1 MKHNMNRVL
10 SVVALLML
18 TLGTWARDGQVTINV
33 LPNANAGTVTS
44 AISDGVCTLTVTPAS
59 GYYMTVDNLKAV
71 ATLNGGAVQAPNRAI
86 PVQDGILD
94 ITATKA
100 DADPTGVTTYT
111 FDIEDAYDVVVT
123 ANFQTNPKPL
133 SVCGVVVTEQN
144 CKNVLGDNMET
155 VSYDYT
161 TNTLTLNNA
170 TLDPEGTD
178 WAVVVGFDLSVLNV
192 RILGTNS
199 VKCNAFK
206 FLNSQPSLLFT
217 TDPIV
222 PGSLTVGP
230 FADASAPYSLILPEI
245 GDNASSVFY
254 NNNLKLTSSTENI
267 TVSGDE
273 PIILNI
279 GDVQVTSQNMADVL
293 GDNTVSFDATSMT
306 LTLNGATIAAPK
318 TGGSPIQSNIQN
330 LMVCLKGENTLT
342 ATDNAGFSFT
352 NTTSEGTLTFT
363 HADNGFGQLTVSG
376 GAIAQGY
383 GVAYDTQES
392 GWTVAEGAV
401 SYLKTY
407 ELAIGNTAFT
417 ATNLTIASGNGSAT
431 FSPLNNTLSLNNFTT
446 SDNLTSTLQTLTI
459 SLTGINSLGAISGT
473 VVVGK
478 DMNSEAVVN
487 KLTATSVPDAV
498 TIEEPLTKKTVGG
511 KTVISDVVSYNLWVN
526 GLQVDRENMSAVASG
541 ISFDG
546 DHTLTLNNVTANVS
560 EAPFIVNGLD
570 KLTIHLL
577 GTNTVTCGQF
587 LTKKEADNDH
597 QVSFSTSM
605 KTAGKLTV
613 NVSDV
618 SEWFTGHSTPTYLN
632 GLTALSSE
640 GTMTIEAPSKDYHL
654 TIGGVSVTNQNA
666 ADVLGDGK
674 VSFEATMNTLT
685 LDGATINGDIA
696 SSRETL
702 NVFLKGNNTMSGGF
716 TLGLG
721 CNSAEL
727 NIASAGAATDK
738 LTMGAAFASGISAN
752 YRNKLQLN
760 NLEIAL
766 PNDYGISVA
775 DITIT
780 PDNRDDVLNNNESV
794 KFDNNNQLI
803 LKNAVIEGEIV
814 VKDASSLPDN
824 TLVLYLS
831 GNNTIKLADGQKP
844 VKCLNGTLT
853 LKFKIDDSLKGK
865 LELKGPAGYITYANL
880 FPSNITVDL
889 ASSLNVSAENS
900 NTLSILAAMKPA
912 VSEDKTTVVVDF
924 SKLPP
929 SSGSQNV
936 DGVQINASNENT
948 DKNNSG
954 GVDQT
959 TGQMVFTTADVVPAG
974 ADPSAVVHPS
984 GGSQGNAPASVQF
997 IVPAGST
1004 TITFHKVV
1012 LPVLPSAPKL
1022 PVFHFY
1028 AGTWHCEVGEG
1039 SPTITVSCSEPQT
1052 GTLYLTEKDNPN
1064 PGAPQ
1069 MVNRRIGPKSSV
1081 AGGLGGITIKSN
1093 YVQKSSGP
1101 SNDYKMVEK
1110 SALTAAISA
1119 VSDAQGGYCCNDPD
1133 ITDLPDNMFLKMNT
1147 SNAPRRG
1154 SAVET
1159 ILPEGLTFVDFSK
1172 TKITGMEISRTE
1184 GPFNGVPENV
1194 FIYMPAGNTTKEKN
1208 VVIGGICNNMELN
1221 GEVDAQP
1228 FKAMKDFVAG
1238 QATLKRDFTEA
1249 GTGESKVRATIYLPY
1264 AIPQE
1269 DANTLGTFYE
1279 YESNDGTTVSMTK
1292 VTKGGL
1298 KANKPYIFEAKEG
1311 GVKDPTVTAVNV
1323 LANPVETE
1331 GFKGVFERKN
1341 YEDGMYCY
1349 AAEAGTN
1356 NAKGQFVEMGPGAYV
1371 PPFRAYIIGDG
1382 APSYAI
1388 AWDGVVD
1395 DFQNEENATAV
1406 ETVKTVKTVTSV
1418 KTQEGWWT
1426 ISGMRLNAQ
1435 PKKAGLYV
1443 KDGRLVVVK

>member
-279 GDVQVTSQNMADVL
+279 GDVQVTGQNMADVL
-293 GDNTVSFDATSMT
+293 GNNTVSFDAASMT
-306 LTLNGATIAAPK
+306 LTLNGATIDTPK
-318 TGGSPIQSNIQN
+318 DGGNPIQSNIQN
-330 LMVCLKGENTLT
+330 LRVCLKGENTLT

-352 NTTSEGTLTFT
+352 NTTSKGTLTFV
-363 HADNGFGQLTVSG
+363 HADNGYGRLTVTG
-376 GAIAQGY
+376 GGEIAQGY
-383 GVAYDTQES
+383 DVAYDTQES
-392 GWTVAEGAV
+392 GWSVAEASV

-446 SDNLTSTLQTLTI
+446 TDNLTSTLQTLTI

-526 GLQVDRENMSAVASG
+526 GLQVDRENMTADASG
-541 ISFDG
+541 ITFDG
-546 DHTLTLNNVTANVS
+546 DHTLTLNNVTATVS
-560 EAPFIVNGLD
+560 EVPFIVNGLD

-597 QVSFSTSM
+597 QVSFTTDM
-605 KTAGKLTV
+605 NAAGKLTV
-613 NVSDV
+613 NVSDL

-640 GTMTIEAPSKDYHL
+640 STMTIEAPSATYSL
-654 TIGGVSVTNQNA
+654 TIGGVSVTNLNA
-666 ADVLGDGK
+666 ANVLGDGK
-674 VSFEATMNTLT
+674 VSFDATMNTLT

-716 TLGLG
+716 TLGQG

-738 LTMGAAFASGISAN
+738 LTMGAAFPSEISTN

-760 NLEIAL
+760 NLVIAL

-780 PDNRDDVLNNNESV
+780 PDNRDDVLKKNESV

-814 VKDASSLPDN
+814 VEDASSLPDN

-831 GNNTIKLADGQKP
+831 GDNTIKLTEGQKP
-844 VKCLNGTLT
+844 VNCLNGKLT

-865 LELKGPAGYITYANL
+865 LELNGPAGYITYENL
-880 FPSNITVDL
+880 FPSNSNITVDL
-889 ASSLNVSAENS
+889 ASSLNVSAESS

-912 VSEDKTTVVVDF
+912 VNEDKTTVVVDF

-936 DGVQINASNENT
+936 NGVQINADNENT

-954 GVDQT
+954 GVDHT
-959 TGQMVFTTADVVPAG
+959 TAQMVFTEKDAVPA
-974 ADPSAVVHPS
+974 
-984 GGSQGNAPASVQF
+984 GSQGNAPVSVQF
-997 IVPAGST
+997 TVPAGST
-1004 TITFHKVV
+1004 TITFNNVV
-1012 LPVLPSAPKL
+1012 YPLINSSRLFVM
-1022 PVFHFY
+1022 HFTN
-1028 AGTWHCEVGEG
+1028 GKWVTEVGAG
-1039 SPTITVSCSEPQT
+1039 SPTITVSSSEAQNC
-1052 GTLYLTEKDNPN
+1052 TLYLTEKDNPN

-1119 VSDAQGGYCCNDPD
+1119 VSDAQSGYCCNDPD

-1279 YESNDGTTVSMTK
+1279 YKSNDGTTVSMTQ

-1406 ETVKTVKTVTSV
+1406 ETVKTVKTVKTVTSV

>member
-1 MKHNMNRVL
+1 MKHNLNRVL

-18 TLGTWARDGQVTINV
+18 TLGTWAQTADDVTVSV
-33 LPNANAGTVTS
+33 LPNANAGTVTK
-44 AISDGVCTLTVTPAS
+44 AVDDKGVCTLTVTPAS
-59 GYYMTVDNLKAV
+59 GYYLTVDNLTAV
-71 ATLNGGAVQAPNRAI
+71 ATLKGGALQAPKRALPI
-86 PVQDGILD
+86 ENGVLE
-94 ITATKA
+94 ITPANA
-100 DADPTGVTTYT
+100 NAEPTGVTTYT
-111 FDIEDAYDVVVT
+111 FTIPEDCSVVVT

-144 CKNVLGDNMET
+144 CHNVLGDDMAT

-279 GDVQVTSQNMADVL
+279 GDVQVTGQNMADVL
-293 GDNTVSFDATSMT
+293 GDNTVSFDATTMT

-330 LMVCLKGENTLT
+330 LTVCLKGENTLT

-363 HADNGFGQLTVSG
+363 HADNGFGLLTVSG

-383 GVAYDTQES
+383 GVAYDTQEL

-446 SDNLTSTLQTLTI
+446 TDNLTSTLQTLTI

-511 KTVISDVVSYNLWVN
+511 KTVISDVVSYYLWVN
-526 GLQVDRENMSAVASG
+526 GLQVDRENMTAVASG
-541 ISFDG
+541 ITFDG
-546 DHTLTLNNVTANVS
+546 DHTLTLNNVTATVS

-597 QVSFSTSM
+597 QVSFTTDM
-605 KTAGKLTV
+605 NAAGKLTV

-640 GTMTIEAPSKDYHL
+640 GTMTIEAPSEDYHL
-654 TIGGVSVTNQNA
+654 TIGGVSVTNLNA
-666 ADVLGDGK
+666 ANVLGDGK
-674 VSFEATMNTLT
+674 VSFDATMNTLT

-696 SSRETL
+696 SSRENL

-716 TLGLG
+716 TLGQG
-721 CNSAEL
+721 CNSEEL

-760 NLEIAL
+760 NLVIAL

-780 PDNRDDVLNNNESV
+780 PDNRDDVLSNNQSV
-794 KFDNNNQLI
+794 RFDNNNQLT
-803 LKNAVIEGEIV
+803 LENAVIKGEIV

-824 TLVLYLS
+824 TLVLYLL
-831 GNNTIKLADGQKP
+831 GDNTINLTEGQKP
-844 VKCLNGTLT
+844 VNCLNGKLT

-865 LELKGPAGYITYANL
+865 LELNGPAGYITYDNL

-889 ASSLNVSAENS
+889 ASSLNVSAESS
-900 NTLSILAAMKPA
+900 NTLSILAAMQPI
-912 VSEDKTTVVVDF
+912 VNEDKTTVVVDF

-936 DGVQINASNENT
+936 NGVQINTGNENA

-954 GVDQT
+954 GVDHT
-959 TGQMVFTTADVVPAG
+959 TGQMVFTSADVVPIE
-974 ADPSAVVHPS
+974 DIYKLF
-984 GGSQGNAPASVQF
+984 GGSQVNAPVSLQF
-997 IVPAGST
+997 TVPAGST
-1004 TITFHKVV
+1004 TITFHNV
-1012 LPVLPSAPKL
+1012 VLPSAPQL
-1022 PVFHFY
+1022 RVFHFTN
-1028 AGTWHCEVGEG
+1028 GKWVTEVGEG

-1052 GTLYLTEKDNPN
+1052 GTLYLAEKDNPN

-1238 QATLKRDFTEA
+1238 QATLKRTFEA
-1249 GTGESKVRATIYLPY
+1249 GGADARATIYLPY

-1269 DANTLGTFYE
+1269 DANKLGTFYE
-1279 YESNDGTTVSMTK
+1279 YESNDGTTVSMTQ

-1388 AWDGVVD
+1388 AWDGEVD
-1395 DFQNEENATAV
+1395 NVQNEENATAV
-1406 ETVKTVKTVTSV
+1406 ETVKTVKTVNSV

>member
-1 MKHNMNRVL
+1 MKHNLNRVL

-59 GYYMTVDNLKAV
+59 GYYLTVDNLTAV

-144 CKNVLGDNMET
+144 CHNVLGDNMAT

-279 GDVQVTSQNMADVL
+279 GDVQVTGQNMADVL
-293 GDNTVSFDATSMT
+293 GDNTVSFDAATMT
-306 LTLNGATIAAPK
+306 LTLNGATIDTPQD
-318 TGGSPIQSNIQN
+318 GGNPIQSNIQN
-330 LMVCLKGENTLT
+330 LRVCLIGENTLAT
-342 ATDNAGFSFT
+342 ANNAGFLFT
-352 NTTSEGTLTFT
+352 NAATAGTLTFV
-363 HADNGFGQLTVSG
+363 HADNGYGRLTVTG
-376 GAIAQGY
+376 DGEIAQGY
-383 GVAYDTQES
+383 DVAYDTQES
-392 GWTVAEGAV
+392 GWSVAEASV
-401 SYLKTY
+401 SYLQTY
-407 ELAIGNTAFT
+407 GLTIGNTAFT
-417 ATNLTIASGNGSAT
+417 AANLTIASGNGSAT

-446 SDNLTSTLQTLTI
+446 TDNLTSTLQTLTI

-526 GLQVDRENMSAVASG
+526 GLQVDRENMTAVASG

-546 DHTLTLNNVTANVS
+546 DHTLTLNNVTATVS

-577 GTNTVTCGQF
+577 GTNTVTCGQL

-597 QVSFSTSM
+597 QVSFTTDM
-605 KTAGKLTV
+605 NAAGKLTV

-640 GTMTIEAPSKDYHL
+640 GTMTIEAPSEDYHL

-674 VSFEATMNTLT
+674 VSFDATMNTLT

-716 TLGLG
+716 TLGQG

-738 LTMGAAFASGISAN
+738 LTMGAAFPSEISAN
-752 YRNKLQLN
+752 YRNKLQLK
-760 NLEIAL
+760 NLVIAL

-775 DITIT
+775 GITIT
-780 PDNRDDVLNNNESV
+780 PDNRDDVLKKNESV
-794 KFDNNNQLI
+794 KFNNNNQLI

-814 VKDASSLPDN
+814 VEDASSLPDK

-831 GNNTIKLADGQKP
+831 GDNTIKLAEGQKP

-865 LELKGPAGYITYANL
+865 LELNGPAGYITYENL

-889 ASSLNVSAENS
+889 ASSLNVSAESS
-900 NTLSILAAMKPA
+900 NTLSILAAMQPI
-912 VSEDKTTVVVDF
+912 VNDDKTTVVVDF

-954 GVDQT
+954 GVDHT
-959 TGQMVFTTADVVPAG
+959 TGQMVFTSADAVPAG
-974 ADPSAVVHPS
+974 ADLSA
-984 GGSQGNAPASVQF
+984 GSQVNAPVSVQF
-997 IVPAGST
+997 GLPAGST
-1004 TITFHKVV
+1004 TITFNNVV
-1012 LPVLPSAPKL
+1012 YPFASQLY
-1022 PVFHFY
+1022 VFHFY
-1028 AGTWHCEVGEG
+1028 VGTWHCEVGAG
-1039 SPTITVSCSEPQT
+1039 SPKITIALSEPQT
-1052 GTLYLTEKDNPN
+1052 GTLYLAEKDNPN

-1133 ITDLPDNMFLKMNT
+1133 ITDLPANMFLKTNT

-1279 YESNDGTTVSMTK
+1279 YVSNDGTTVSMTK

-1406 ETVKTVKTVTSV
+1406 ETVKTVKTVNSV

-1443 KDGRLVVVK
+1443 KDGRLVIVK

>member
-1 MKHNMNRVL
+1 MKHNLNRVL
-10 SVVALLML
+10 SVVALLIL
-18 TLGTWARDGQVTINV
+18 TLGTWAQTADDVTVSV
-33 LPNANAGTVTS
+33 LPNANAGTVTK
-44 AISDGVCTLTVTPAS
+44 AVDDKGVCTLTVTPTS
-59 GYYMTVDNLKAV
+59 GYYLTVDNLTAV
-71 ATLNGGAVQAPNRAI
+71 ATLKGGALQAPKRALPI
-86 PVQDGILD
+86 ENGVLE
-94 ITATKA
+94 ITPANA
-100 DADPTGVTTYT
+100 NAEPTGVTTYT
-111 FDIEDAYDVVVT
+111 FTIPEDCSVVVT

-144 CKNVLGDNMET
+144 CENVLGDNMAT

-293 GDNTVSFDATSMT
+293 GDNTVSFDAATMT

-363 HADNGFGQLTVSG
+363 HADNGFGLLTASG

-446 SDNLTSTLQTLTI
+446 TDNLTSTLQTLTI

-546 DHTLTLNNVTANVS
+546 DHTLTLNNVTATVS

-674 VSFEATMNTLT
+674 VSFDANMNTLT

-696 SSRETL
+696 SSREKL

-716 TLGLG
+716 TLGQG

-738 LTMGAAFASGISAN
+738 LTMGAEFAAGISAN

-794 KFDNNNQLI
+794 KFNNNNQLI

-831 GNNTIKLADGQKP
+831 GDNTIKLIEGQKP
-844 VKCLNGTLT
+844 VKCLSGTLT

-865 LELKGPAGYITYANL
+865 LELNGPAGYITYANL

-959 TGQMVFTTADVVPAG
+959 TGQMVFTISDAVPAVVL
-974 ADPSAVVHPS
+974 PSAV
-984 GGSQGNAPASVQF
+984 SQVNPPVSVQF
-997 IVPAGST
+997 TVPAGST
-1004 TITFHKVV
+1004 TITFNNVV
-1012 LPVLPSAPKL
+1012 YPLINSSRLFVM
-1022 PVFHFY
+1022 HFTN
-1028 AGTWHCEVGEG
+1028 GKWVTEVGAG
-1039 SPTITVSCSEPQT
+1039 SPTITVSCSEAQNC
-1052 GTLYLTEKDNPN
+1052 TLYLTEKDNPN

-1238 QATLKRDFTEA
+1238 QATLKRTFEA
-1249 GTGESKVRATIYLPY
+1249 GGADARATIYLPY

-1279 YESNDGTTVSMTK
+1279 YKSNDGTTVSMTQ

-1406 ETVKTVKTVTSV
+1406 ETVKTVTSV

>member
-1 MKHNMNRVL
+1 MKHNLNRVL

-18 TLGTWARDGQVTINV
+18 TLGTWAQTADDVTVSV
-33 LPNANAGTVTS
+33 LPNANAGTVTK
-44 AISDGVCTLTVTPAS
+44 AVDDKGVCTLTVTPAS
-59 GYYMTVDNLKAV
+59 GYYMTVDNLTAV
-71 ATLNGGAVQAPNRAI
+71 ATLKGGALQAPKRALPI
-86 PVQDGILD
+86 ENGVLE
-94 ITATKA
+94 ITPANA
-100 DADPTGVTTYT
+100 NAEPTGVTTYT
-111 FDIEDAYDVVVT
+111 FTIPEDCSVVVT
-123 ANFQTNPKPL
+123 ANFQTSPKPL

-144 CKNVLGDNMET
+144 CENVLGDNMAT

-192 RILGTNS
+192 RILGANS

-293 GDNTVSFDATSMT
+293 GDNTVSFDAASMT

-330 LMVCLKGENTLT
+330 LTVCLKGENTLT

-666 ADVLGDGK
+666 ANVLGDGK
-674 VSFEATMNTLT
+674 VSFDATMNTLT
-685 LDGATINGDIA
+685 LDGATINGNIA
-696 SSRETL
+696 SSRENL

-716 TLGLG
+716 TLGQG

-738 LTMGAAFASGISAN
+738 LTMGAAFAAGISAN

-775 DITIT
+775 GVAIT
-780 PDNRDDVLNNNESV
+780 PDNRDDVLSNNESV

-831 GNNTIKLADGQKP
+831 GDNTIKLIEGQKP
-844 VKCLNGTLT
+844 VKCLSGTLT

-912 VSEDKTTVVVDF
+912 VNDDKTTVVVDF

-936 DGVQINASNENT
+936 NGVQINASNENT

-959 TGQMVFTTADVVPAG
+959 TGQMVFTEKDAVPIE
-974 ADPSAVVHPS
+974 DMYKLF
-984 GGSQGNAPASVQF
+984 GGSQGNAPVSVQF
-997 IVPAGST
+997 TVPAGST
-1004 TITFHKVV
+1004 TITFHNVV
-1012 LPVLPSAPKL
+1012 YPSAQQL
-1022 PVFHFY
+1022 QVFHFY
-1028 AGTWHCEVGEG
+1028 AGTWHCEVGAG
-1039 SPTITVSCSEPQT
+1039 SPKITVAFSEPQT
-1052 GTLYLTEKDNPN
+1052 GTLCLAEKPNPN

-1133 ITDLPDNMFLKMNT
+1133 ITDLPANMFLKQNS

-1208 VVIGGICNNMELN
+1208 VVIGGICDNMELN

-1238 QATLKRDFTEA
+1238 QATLKRTFEA
-1249 GTGESKVRATIYLPY
+1249 GGADARATIYLPY

-1331 GFKGVFERKN
+1331 GFKGVFERKI

>member
-1 MKHNMNRVL
+1 MKHILNRVL

-279 GDVQVTSQNMADVL
+279 GDVQVTGQNMADVL
-293 GDNTVSFDATSMT
+293 GNNTVSFDATTMT
-306 LTLNGATIAAPK
+306 LTLNGAKIAAPK

-330 LMVCLKGENTLT
+330 LTVCLKGENTLT

-352 NTTSEGTLTFT
+352 NTTSGGTLTFT
-363 HADNGFGQLTVSG
+363 HADNDFGLLTVSG

-383 GVAYDTQES
+383 DVAYDTKES

-401 SYLKTY
+401 RYLKTY

-417 ATNLTIASGNGSAT
+417 AANLTIAFGNGSAT

-446 SDNLTSTLQTLTI
+446 TDNLTSTLQTLTI

-526 GLQVDRENMSAVASG
+526 GLQVDRENMTAVASG

-546 DHTLTLNNVTANVS
+546 DHTLTLNNVTATVS
-560 EAPFIVNGLD
+560 ETPFIVNGLD

-597 QVSFSTSM
+597 QVSFTTDM
-605 KTAGKLTV
+605 NAAGKLTV

-618 SEWFTGHSTPTYLN
+618 SEWFTGHSTPTYLY

-640 GTMTIEAPSKDYHL
+640 GTMTIEAPSATYSL
-654 TIGGVSVTNQNA
+654 TIGGVSVTNLNA
-666 ADVLGDGK
+666 ANVLGDGK
-674 VSFEATMNTLT
+674 VSFDATMNTLT
-685 LDGATINGDIA
+685 LDGATIKGDIA
-696 SSRETL
+696 SSREIL

-716 TLGLG
+716 TLGQG

-738 LTMGAAFASGISAN
+738 LTIGAAFPSGISAN

-760 NLEIAL
+760 NLVIAL

-775 DITIT
+775 GVTIT

-814 VKDASSLPDN
+814 VEDASSLPDK

-831 GNNTIKLADGQKP
+831 GNNTIKLTEGQKP
-844 VKCLNGTLT
+844 VKCLSGTLT

-865 LELKGPAGYITYANL
+865 LELNGPAGYITYANL

-889 ASSLNVSAENS
+889 ASSLNVSAES
-900 NTLSILAAMKPA
+900 SSTLSILAAMKPA
-912 VSEDKTTVVVDF
+912 VNEDKTTVVVDF

-936 DGVQINASNENT
+936 NGVQINADNENT

-959 TGQMVFTTADVVPAG
+959 KAQMVFTEKDAVPA
-974 ADPSAVVHPS
+974 
-984 GGSQGNAPASVQF
+984 GSQGNPPVSVQF
-997 IVPAGST
+997 CLPAGSSDV
-1004 TITFHKVV
+1004 TFQNVV
-1012 LPVLPSAPKL
+1012 YPLINSSRLFVM
-1022 PVFHFY
+1022 HFTN
-1028 AGTWHCEVGEG
+1028 GKWVKEVGGG
-1039 SPTITVSCSEPQT
+1039 SPTITVSCSEAQNCT
-1052 GTLYLTEKDNPN
+1052 VYLAEKDNPN

-1119 VSDAQGGYCCNDPD
+1119 VSDAQSGYCCNDPD
-1133 ITDLPDNMFLKMNT
+1133 ITDLPDNMFLKQNS

-1279 YESNDGTTVSMTK
+1279 YESNDGKTVSMTK

>member
-1 MKHNMNRVL
+1 MKHHLNRAL
-10 SVVALLML
+10 SVVALLMM
-18 TLGTWARDGQVTINV
+18 TIGTWARGGQVTINV

-144 CKNVLGDNMET
+144 CHNVLGDNMAT

-206 FLNSQPSLLFT
+206 FLNCQPSLLFT

-279 GDVQVTSQNMADVL
+279 GDVQVTGQNMADVL
-293 GDNTVSFDATSMT
+293 GDNTVSFDAATKT
-306 LTLNGATIAAPK
+306 LTLNGATIDTPK
-318 TGGSPIQSNIQN
+318 DGGNPIQSNIQN
-330 LMVCLKGENTLT
+330 LRVCLIGENTLAT
-342 ATDNAGFSFT
+342 ANNAGFLFT
-352 NTTSEGTLTFT
+352 NASSVGTVTFV
-363 HADNGFGQLTVSG
+363 HADNGYGRLTVTG
-376 GAIAQGY
+376 GGEIAQGY
-383 GVAYDTQES
+383 NVAYDTQES

-446 SDNLTSTLQTLTI
+446 TDNLTSTLQTLTI

-526 GLQVDRENMSAVASG
+526 GLQVDRENMTAVASG

-546 DHTLTLNNVTANVS
+546 DHTLTLNNVTATVS

-605 KTAGKLTV
+605 KTAGELTV

-618 SEWFTGHSTPTYLN
+618 SEWFTGHTTPTYLN

-640 GTMTIEAPSKDYHL
+640 GTMTIKASPEDYHL
-654 TIGGVSVTNQNA
+654 TIGGVSVTNLNA
-666 ADVLGDGK
+666 ANVLGDGK
-674 VSFEATMNTLT
+674 VSFDATMNTLT

-716 TLGLG
+716 TLGQG

-775 DITIT
+775 GITIT
-780 PDNRDDVLNNNESV
+780 PDNRDDVLSNNQSV

-814 VKDASSLPDN
+814 VEDASSLPNN
-824 TLVLYLS
+824 TLVLYLL
-831 GNNTIKLADGQKP
+831 GDNTINLAEGQKP
-844 VKCLNGTLT
+844 VNCLNGNLT
-853 LKFKIDDSLKGK
+853 LKFKLDDSLKGK
-865 LELKGPAGYITYANL
+865 LELNGPAGYITYENL

-889 ASSLNVSAENS
+889 ASSLNVSAESS
-900 NTLSILAAMKPA
+900 NTLSILADMQPI
-912 VSEDKTTVVVDF
+912 VNDDKTTVVVDF

-929 SSGSQNV
+929 SFGSQNV
-936 DGVQINASNENT
+936 NGVQINASNENA

-954 GVDQT
+954 GVDHT
-959 TGQMVFTTADVVPAG
+959 TGQMVFTSADVVPIE
-974 ADPSAVVHPS
+974 DIYKLF
-984 GGSQGNAPASVQF
+984 GGSQVNAPASLQF
-997 IVPAGST
+997 TVPAGST
-1004 TITFHKVV
+1004 NITFHNV
-1012 LPVLPSAPKL
+1012 VLPSAPQL
-1022 PVFHFY
+1022 HVFHFTN
-1028 AGTWHCEVGEG
+1028 GMWDCEVGAG
-1039 SPTITVSCSEPQT
+1039 SPTITVSCSEPQM
-1052 GTLYLTEKDNPN
+1052 GTLYLAEKDNPN

-1269 DANTLGTFYE
+1269 DANKLGTFYE
-1279 YESNDGTTVSMTK
+1279 YESNDGTTVSMTM

-1323 LANPVETE
+1323 LANPVDTE